1 MPPCSINESP
11 GKNVTVTKRYSG
23 KGLTLSAVFAFCLAL
38 LAGLAIADSAEAAKA
53 KPQRKSSI
61 GGYSSIVI
69 DAATGKVLHED
80 NADAQKYPASLT
92 KMMTLYMIFEA
103 LDAGKITLGTTWKV
117 SKHAESMS
125 PTKLGL
131 DAGETISVRDVIL
144 GLITKSANDAAAVA
158 AEGLGGTED
167 RFGDLMTQR
176 ARRLGMSNTTFQ
188 NASGLPD
195 PGQVT
200 TARDM
205 VRLSRALV
213 RDFPHHYSY
222 FSTPEFTYAGRRHAN
237 HNRLMNWYEGA
248 DGIKTGF
255 IRASGFNLSAS
266 AVRDN
271 RRIIGVV
278 MGGPSP
284 VARDQYMGKL
294 LDTGFSRMPE
304 TPSDMRHASAPPTAA
319 PPAPTTVAAIS
330 EPPSRAAKAR
340 QQPTKTTIAQATRAA
355 DSEERTA
362 RTKSVKRPKGEVKTA
377 SSVSL
382 IGTAHAAASDT
393 GSAGGGWAVQV
404 GAFNR
409 IDAARRAAENAAK
422 LASGPLGDAGI
433 EISTLERK
441 KNAVHRARLVGLS
454 ESSAKEACRI
464 LEARKLDCL
473 LMAPTA
479 EARSS
484 GRVSVN

>member
-1 MPPCSINESP
+1 MSPSSLNESP
-11 GKNVTVTKRYSG
+11 GENVTVTMRRSG
-23 KGLTLSAVFAFCLAL
+23 RQVLTFTLVFVFFAAL
-38 LAGLAIADSAEAAKA
+38 LAGLFAAGTADAAKA
-53 KPQRKSSI
+53 KPQRKSTV
-61 GGYSSIVI
+61 GGYSSIVL

-92 KMMTLYMIFEA
+92 KMMTLYMIFDA
-103 LDAGKITLGTTWKV
+103 LDSGKIKLGTTWTV
-117 SKHAESMS
+117 SRHAAGMS

-167 RFGDLMTQR
+167 HFGELMTQR

-205 VRLSRALV
+205 ARLSRALI
-213 RDFPHHYSY
+213 RDFPHYYSY

-255 IRASGFNLSAS
+255 IRASGFNLAAS
-266 AVRDN
+266 AVREN

-294 LDTGFSRMPE
+294 LDVGFSRMPDG
-304 TPSDMRHASAPPTAA
+304 PSDIRHAAA
-319 PPAPTTVAAIS
+319 PAPTIPVAATS
-330 EPPSRAAKAR
+330 TGEPPSRVAKAR
-340 QQPTKTTIAQATRAA
+340 QAQTIAQAAPAARATPA
-355 DSEERTA
+355 EEKAA
-362 RTKSVKRPKGEVKTA
+362 RTKTVKRAKPDNDPPSGM
-377 SSVSL
+377 SL
-382 IGTAHAAASDT
+382 IATAHAATGEVKSAS
-393 GSAGGGWAVQV
+393 GGWAVQV

-422 LASGPLGDAGI
+422 LASGPLSDAGI

-441 KNAVHRARLVGLS
+441 KNTVHRARLVGLS
-454 ESSAKEACRI
+454 EGEAKEACRI
-464 LEARKLDCL
+464 LESRKHDCL

-479 EARSS
+479 EARSN
-484 GRVSVN
+484 GRVSIN

>member
-1 MPPCSINESP
+1 MSPCSINESQ

-23 KGLTLSAVFAFCLAL
+23 KCLTVSTVFLFCLAL
-38 LAGLAIADSAEAAKA
+38 LAGLAVSDSAEAAKA
-53 KPQRKSSI
+53 KPQRKSTI

-103 LDAGKITLGTTWKV
+103 LDAGKVTLGTTWKV

-158 AEGLGGTED
+158 AEGLAGTED

-213 RDFPHHYSY
+213 RDFPHYYSY

-294 LDTGFSRMPE
+294 LDIGFSRMPDA
-304 TPSDMRHASAPPTAA
+304 PSDMRHASATPAPAA
-319 PPAPTTVAAIS
+319 PSIS
-330 EPPSRAAKAR
+330 EPPSRVAKAR
-340 QQPTKTTIAQATRAA
+340 QPQAASPQAVAQAAA
-355 DSEERTA
+355 SEERPT
-362 RTKSVKRPKGEVKTA
+362 RTKTVKRAKSAEPEA
-377 SSVSL
+377 PSSMSL
-382 IGTAHAAASDT
+382 IGTAHAARDT
-393 GSAGGGWAVQV
+393 TPSSPAGWAVQV

-441 KNAVHRARLVGLS
+441 KNTVHRARLVGLS
-454 ESSAKEACRI
+454 ESEAKEACRI
-464 LEARKLDCL
+464 LEARKQDCL

-479 EARSS
+479 EARSN

>member
-1 MPPCSINESP
+1 MSPCSINESQ

-23 KGLTLSAVFAFCLAL
+23 KCLTVSTVFLFCLAL
-38 LAGLAIADSAEAAKA
+38 LAGLAVSDSAEAAKA
-53 KPQRKSSI
+53 KPQRKSTI

-103 LDAGKITLGTTWKV
+103 LDAGKVTLGTTWKV

-144 GLITKSANDAAAVA
+144 GLITQSANDAAAVA
-158 AEGLGGTED
+158 AEGLAGTED

-213 RDFPHHYSY
+213 RDFPHYYSY
-222 FSTPEFTYAGRRHAN
+222 FSTPDFTYAGRRHAN

-255 IRASGFNLSAS
+255 IAASGFNLVAS
-266 AVRDN
+266 AKRDGRRVVAVVYGGTSVQARDN
-271 RRIIGVV
+271 RMI
-278 MGGPSP
+278 
-284 VARDQYMGKL
+284 QL
-294 LDTGFSRMPE
+294 LDTGFDKLENGDDRN
-304 TPSDMRHASAPPTAA
+304 APLLMVDAPKRDQGLGLISNAEAA
-319 PPAPTTVAAIS
+319 TVAPTS
-330 EPPSRAAKAR
+330 AKAK
-340 QQPTKTTIAQATRAA
+340 QIKKATQAVAPR
-355 DSEERTA
+355 
-362 RTKSVKRPKGEVKTA
+362 
-377 SSVSL
+377 
-382 IGTAHAAASDT
+382 DT
-393 GSAGGGWAVQV
+393 GTPNGEWAVQL
-404 GAFNR
+404 GAFR
-409 IDAARRAAENAAK
+409 QAAAAEKLLDRVKTKLPEAEPLVDAIDAGK
-422 LASGPLGDAGI
+422 
-433 EISTLERK
+433 STLY
-441 KNAVHRARLVGLS
+441 RARLTGLTQT
-454 ESSAKEACRI
+454 SARQACEQLKREKMTCAVI
-464 LEARKLDCL
+464 SPDA
-473 LMAPTA
+473 
-479 EARSS
+479 
-484 GRVSVN
+484 

>member
-1 MPPCSINESP
+1 MSPCSVNESQ
-11 GKNVTVTKRYSG
+11 GKNVTVIKRYSG
-23 KGLTLSAVFAFCLAL
+23 KCLTVSTVFLFCLAL
-38 LAGLAIADSAEAAKA
+38 LAGLAVSDSAEAAKA
-53 KPQRKSSI
+53 KPQRKSTI

-103 LDAGKITLGTTWKV
+103 LDAGKITLSTTWKV
-117 SKHAESMS
+117 SSHAASMS

-131 DAGETISVRDVIL
+131 DAGEIISVRDVIL

-158 AEGLGGTED
+158 AEGLGGSED
-167 RFGDLMTQR
+167 RFGDLMTAR

-213 RDFPHHYSY
+213 RDFPHFYSY

-294 LDTGFSRMPE
+294 LDIGFSRLPDG
-304 TPSDMRHASAPPTAA
+304 PSDVRHASAT
-319 PPAPTTVAAIS
+319 PAPAPAASATS

-340 QQPTKTTIAQATRAA
+340 QPQVVAQATTS
-355 DSEERTA
+355 DERPT
-362 RTKSVKRPKGEVKTA
+362 RTKTVKRAKGSEPETA
-377 SSVSL
+377 SSMSL
-382 IGTAHAAASDT
+382 IGTAHAAARDT
-393 GSAGGGWAVQV
+393 AGSSASGWTVQV

-409 IDAARRAAENAAK
+409 IDAARRAAENAAR

-441 KNAVHRARLVGLS
+441 KNTVHRARLVGLS
-454 ESSAKEACRI
+454 ESDAKEACRI
-464 LEARKLDCL
+464 LEARKHDCL

-479 EARSS
+479 EARSN